1 MEVDVEVQRRAEALD
16 EDDGSGAGAGAY
28 AQSGAAGEEGGDC
41 PVDDG
46 KDLGKACQVVYDTA
60 SPAMRKPLAPPPAS

>member
-16 EDDGSGAGAGAY
+16 EDDG
-28 AQSGAAGEEGGDC
+28 SGAAGEEGGDC

-60 SPAMRKPLAPPPAS
+60 SPAMRKPLAPPAS